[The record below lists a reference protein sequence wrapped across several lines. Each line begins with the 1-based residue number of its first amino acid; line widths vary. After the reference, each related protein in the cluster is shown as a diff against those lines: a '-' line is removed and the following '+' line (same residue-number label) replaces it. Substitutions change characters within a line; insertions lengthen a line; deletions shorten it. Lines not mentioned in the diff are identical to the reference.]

1 MWRAEGK
8 WLPKTSRKVRARPG
22 RLPLRS
28 AAPGRAGPGLPAAA
42 TTTTTTAA
50 RSVLCPV
57 CDSEVTLPPGGI
69 GQLTPD
75 YLALNRSREA
85 AGCDLCADGAAA
97 RRCLTCGADLCLFCC
112 QAHR

>member
-42 TTTTTTAA
+42 TTTTTTAGLSA
-50 RSVLCPV
+50 RRASRAAPRLCP
-57 CDSEVTLPPGGI
+57 
-69 GQLTPD
+69 
-75 YLALNRSREA
+75 RR
-85 AGCDLCADGAAA
+85 GAAA
-97 RRCLTCGADLCLFCC
+97 AGPGRA
-112 QAHR
+112 A